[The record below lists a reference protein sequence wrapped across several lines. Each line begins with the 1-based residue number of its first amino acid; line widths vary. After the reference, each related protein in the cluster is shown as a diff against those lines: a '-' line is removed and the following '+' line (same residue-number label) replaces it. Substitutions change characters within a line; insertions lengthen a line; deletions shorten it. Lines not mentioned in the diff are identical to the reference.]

1 MAEFTVAVADPDD
14 GTTYQVDVDG
24 QDANRFVG
32 REIGEEVDGGAVGLS
47 GATLEITG
55 GSDDTGR
62 PMREDVRGTQLAEVL
77 LDGGTGFEP
86 TREGERRRV
95 TVRGR
100 EVSDETRQINVRVA
114 SAGDADPAPAAAAH
128 RRRPLADRRGPVVG
142 RRDGR
147 ERRQRHLGA
156 APEADV
162 ARQRR
167 LDGDVGAGD
176 VYDLAGGPGTRRD
189 ERVRT
194 VDGVAPVGPEDHAW
208 LVEGDADAAVEPLV
222 GQREIAEADVEPG
235 SRLDADRHR
244 PAFAPPAVV
253 GFGRDTGPPASDGS
267 HDQWRRRPGPPVGG
281 PPPYRSA
288 DTDG

>member
-32 REIGEEVDGGAVGLS
+32 REVGEEVDGGAVGLS

-100 EVSDETRQINVRVA
+100 EVSDETRQINVRVV
-114 SAGDADPAPAAAAH
+114 SAGDADPVDA
-128 RRRPLADRRGPVVG
+128 LG
-142 RRDGR
+142 DG
-147 ERRQRHLGA
+147 
-156 APEADV
+156 
-162 ARQRR
+162 
-167 LDGDVGAGD
+167 
-176 VYDLAGGPGTRRD
+176 
-189 ERVRT
+189 
-194 VDGVAPVGPEDHAW
+194 
-208 LVEGDADAAVEPLV
+208 
-222 GQREIAEADVEPG
+222 
-235 SRLDADRHR
+235 
-244 PAFAPPAVV
+244 
-253 GFGRDTGPPASDGS
+253 
-267 HDQWRRRPGPPVGG
+267 
-281 PPPYRSA
+281 
-288 DTDG
+288 

>member
-62 PMREDVRGTQLAEVL
+62 PMREDVRGTQLTEVL

-114 SAGDADPAPAAAAH
+114 SAGDADPADA
-128 RRRPLADRRGPVVG
+128 LG
-142 RRDGR
+142 DG
-147 ERRQRHLGA
+147 
-156 APEADV
+156 
-162 ARQRR
+162 
-167 LDGDVGAGD
+167 
-176 VYDLAGGPGTRRD
+176 
-189 ERVRT
+189 
-194 VDGVAPVGPEDHAW
+194 
-208 LVEGDADAAVEPLV
+208 
-222 GQREIAEADVEPG
+222 
-235 SRLDADRHR
+235 
-244 PAFAPPAVV
+244 
-253 GFGRDTGPPASDGS
+253 
-267 HDQWRRRPGPPVGG
+267 
-281 PPPYRSA
+281 
-288 DTDG
+288 